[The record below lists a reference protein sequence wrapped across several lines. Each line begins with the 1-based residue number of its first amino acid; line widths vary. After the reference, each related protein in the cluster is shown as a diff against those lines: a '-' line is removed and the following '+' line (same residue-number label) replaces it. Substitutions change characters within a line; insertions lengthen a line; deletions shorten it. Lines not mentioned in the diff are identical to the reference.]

1 MRENGPAAFFR
12 ATSRCFRDAIQA
24 RHGQAGLIGALCALA
39 FDSFDKTVP
48 ALPLAPRLSCEREC
62 SGCSRLRAAA
72 TAPEILLLAHFLYGV
87 ERGAAAKSDGAAQR
101 RDHLWN
107 CPLVENGLC
116 RAHKLRPLAC
126 RGLACLGA
134 LDCGKRACAADGE
147 DNEAWPSKPHLLVRS
162 LVQTA
167 MMNALRYE
175 GMSWGLYEIDAGLRF
190 ARDAPLAAREWLA
203 GGDPLA
209 PASAP
214 EFDRQRAAAIFDT
227 IDRL

>member
-12 ATSRCFRDAIQA
+12 ATSQSFRIAPSSKTASAAPISCA
-24 RHGQAGLIGALCALA
+24 RWH
-39 FDSFDKTVP
+39 V
-48 ALPLAPRLSCEREC
+48 
-62 SGCSRLRAAA
+62 AAS
-72 TAPEILLLAHFLYGV
+72 PV
-87 ERGAAAKSDGAAQR
+87 S
-101 RDHLWN
+101 
-107 CPLVENGLC
+107 
-116 RAHKLRPLAC
+116 
-126 RGLACLGA
+126 GA

-175 GMSWGLYEIDAGLRF
+175 GMSWGLYEIAAGLRI
-190 ARDAPLAAREWLA
+190 ARDAPLAARVWLA

-214 EFDRQRAAAIFDT
+214 AFDRQRAAAIFDT